1 MLHRPLLAEPIS
13 ASIQVGV
20 EMNEHDE
27 DRWMKMAEAGAAGAV
42 WKFKKVKTW
51 IIFIHFVRV

>member
-13 ASIQVGV
+13 ASTKVGV

-27 DRWMKMAEAGAAGAV
+27 GQWMKMAEAGTAGAV
-42 WKFKKVKTW
+42 WKFTKVKTW
-51 IIFIHFVRV
+51 ITFIHFVRV